1 MTLIELD
8 PLDNPAT
15 ERPSDVAELAV
26 GAARSDARAWEA
38 LVNRYGRMVH
48 SIARAH
54 GLGEADA
61 ADVSQTVW
69 LRLVEHLG
77 RIRQPERV
85 GGWLATTARN
95 ESIRVAR
102 QRQRTLLM
110 DDLDLLGLV
119 DDASDAVPAL
129 EAEERATHLRAALAT
144 LPSPQRDLL
153 HQLMADPRP
162 SYVEVSTRL
171 GIPIGSI
178 GPTRQRSL
186 HALRSKCQSA
196 RI

>member
-1 MTLIELD
+1 MTTIDLE
-8 PLDNPAT
+8 PLDDPTT
-15 ERPSDVAELAV
+15 EHPFAIAELAA
-26 GAARSDARAWEA
+26 GAASSDPRAWER
-38 LVNRYGRMVH
+38 LVKRYGRMVH

-54 GLGEADA
+54 GLAEADA

-69 LRLVEHLG
+69 LRLLEHLD
-77 RIRQPERV
+77 RIRQPERL

-95 ESIRVAR
+95 ESLRVAR
-102 QRQRTLLM
+102 QRQRTSPV
-110 DDLDLLGLV
+110 DELDLLGLV
-119 DDASDAVPAL
+119 DDADDAVPAL

-144 LPSPQRDLL
+144 LPGPQQDLL

-186 HALRSKCQSA
+186 HALRSKCFA
-196 RI
+196 VRP

>member
-1 MTLIELD
+1 MTIIDLEPLVD
-8 PLDNPAT
+8 PTTVQEPDI
-15 ERPSDVAELAV
+15 AELAA
-26 GAARSDARAWEA
+26 GAARSDAWAWEG

-54 GLGEADA
+54 GLSEADA
-61 ADVSQTVW
+61 ADVGQTVW
-69 LRLVEHLG
+69 LRLLEHLD

-95 ESIRVAR
+95 ESLRVAR
-102 QRQRTLLM
+102 QRQRTSLV
-110 DDLDLLGLV
+110 DDLDLLALV
-119 DDASDAVPAL
+119 DDTSDSVPAV
-129 EAEERATHLRAALAT
+129 EAEEQASHLRAALAT
-144 LPSPQRDLL
+144 LPCQQRDLL

-186 HALRSKCQSA
+186 RALRSKCLA
-196 RI
+196 VCP